1 MNETYYFVSQV
12 SAKIPL
18 FLQVLSSCHHHVPE
32 LCFVL
37 LRPCDSLALPYIY
50 SITSNRYIVDMVG
63 TPYTSKPN
71 LINAAD
77 GTHGT
82 EERITR
88 SMFTVQ

>member
-1 MNETYYFVSQV
+1 MKHT
-12 SAKIPL
+12 I
-18 FLQVLSSCHHHVPE
+18 LSVKCLLRFRYSFKCHHHVPE